1 MAHNYS
7 PKIVTDGL
15 IFYVDAANTKSY
27 VSGSTIWNDLSK
39 TFTTTNLFNTPLYTS
54 TNNGGIVFDGINE
67 YGETPRLTV
76 LRPDY
81 VTMCAWVK
89 YTGTQALSFV
99 GGYGNTGTA
108 GYSLYINCAG
118 GNPTNFGFIAGN
130 GNTISGGTPSV
141 NFGTPGVSTINYICG
156 TFDGSVLRGYQNGV
170 LRNTVT
176 QPTPGPL
183 VYPTTGSS
191 PVTGGLHIGI
201 IVSSLAAARYWTGNI
216 YQIKIYNRALS
227 TTEILQNYNTTK
239 TRFGL

>member
-54 TNNGGIVFDGINE
+54 TNNGGIVFDGVNE

-108 GYSLYINCAG
+108 GYSLSVNFS
-118 GNPTNFGFIAGN
+118 GNYFQFIAGN
-130 GNTISGGTPSV
+130 GNTIGGGVPLLIFGSGIG
-141 NFGTPGVSTINYICG
+141 NICYACG
-156 TFDGSVLRGYQNGV
+156 SFDGTTIRGYQNGV
-170 LRNTVT
+170 LINSINQDV
-176 QPTPGPL
+176 PGPL

-201 IVSSLAAARYWTGNI
+201 IVSSLAAVRYWTGDI

-227 TTEILQNYNTTK
+227 ATEILQNYNTTK
-239 TRFGL
+239 SRFGL